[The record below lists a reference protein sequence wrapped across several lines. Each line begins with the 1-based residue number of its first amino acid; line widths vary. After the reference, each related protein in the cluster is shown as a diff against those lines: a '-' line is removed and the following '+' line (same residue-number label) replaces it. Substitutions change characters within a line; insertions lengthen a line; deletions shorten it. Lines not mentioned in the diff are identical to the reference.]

1 MAGLRDI
8 KWSKSEKTIARKAF
22 DRAVDKE
29 HAMLA
34 SRIRTMAQE
43 LDDADGIWTLHDFL
57 SKKRR
62 EIDEKYDYRYS
73 VLLFVFARL
82 IGEGLIETADLQG
95 LSEDKMQIIRHLAG
109 R

>member
-1 MAGLRDI
+1 MAGPRDI

-34 SRIRTMAQE
+34 SRIRTMAEE
-43 LDDADGIWTLHDFL
+43 LDDRDNIWALHDFL

-82 IGEGLIETADLQG
+82 IREGWIAAADLQG
-95 LSEDKMQIIRHLAG
+95 LSEEKIEIILHLAKW
-109 R
+109 

>member
-1 MAGLRDI
+1 MAGPRDI

-22 DRAVDKE
+22 DQAVEKE

-34 SRIRTMAQE
+34 SRIQTMAQK
-43 LDDADGIWTLHDFL
+43 LDDRDNIWTLHDFL

-62 EIDEKYDYRYS
+62 EIDQKYDYRYS

-82 IGEGLIETADLQG
+82 MREGWIEAADLQG
-95 LSEDKMQIIRHLAG
+95 LSEEKTRLILDLAT